1 MSQAQAA
8 VAATGDHGL
17 KKHEIKVSTV
27 VFMIFC
33 LVAAGCYGIEE
44 MIPECGPGLTIIMLC
59 VLPFV
64 WGLPFGLVASELGS
78 VRPQEGGYYKW
89 VQEALGEFWGFQAG
103 WWRTIS
109 IYIDN
114 TSYVILAGGYA
125 ATVWDMGI
133 GGEFALKFCMIA
145 IFTLINIR
153 GVKDV
158 GWVSTVLSILV
169 MVAFGVVALCGFIN
183 WGGDAET
190 ASTISF
196 QLTPEPAEGISDWF
210 FYIAGGISIGMWMY
224 SGYESMSTIAGEVAN
239 PQVIPKGTLVT
250 IPLIMAVYILPT
262 TAGLGSLGQW
272 DNWGTEP
279 GTVGYADVVSHFW
292 GPIWG
297 IIFVIVA
304 ILAQCSIYNTYIASG
319 SRGFFALADDH
330 LTPPVMVKVDKKFGV
345 PYVAVLSVGIFNL
358 IFCMFPFGF
367 IIVLDVALLLSSYV
381 MVYISEMILRR
392 RIPEEDYLFRI
403 PGGNGLIS
411 VICIVPICVAIFAFF
426 VNGSDYY
433 LGGMIGLLTGPIL
446 YFIWRRMYGG
456 LSKKDPEAFVMNPK
470 TKLAVGDTRRIS
482 FLLLIITI
490 MNIIA
495 LAFEPWYEGWGTE
508 DAWEAGDYFDGILEA
523 ANVDVIVGTIKIIL
537 WIVTIVC
544 AIACILIYLLS
555 KKVEPSKEEIRAA
568 FKKSCDAIGARH
580 NKELE
585 QMIAE
590 GEIAEAAEAVE
601 KAAEAAKEND
611 PKA

>member
-1 MSQAQAA
+1 MREQMRTQA
-8 VAATGDHGL
+8 VEVGEHGL
-17 KKHEIKVSTV
+17 KKHDIRVSTV

-114 TSYVILAGGYA
+114 TTYVILAGGYA
-125 ATVWDMGI
+125 ATVWDMSRPM
-133 GGEFALKFCMIA
+133 EFGLKFAMIA
-145 IFTLINIR
+145 IFTIINIR

-158 GWVSTVLSILV
+158 GIASTVLSILV
-169 MVAFGVVALCGFIN
+169 MVAFAVVAVCGFLN

-196 QLTPEPAEGISDWF
+196 RITPEPAEGISDWF

-224 SGYESMSTIAGEVAN
+224 SGYESMSTIAGEVEN
-239 PQVIPKGTLVT
+239 PQVIPKGTIITV
-250 IPLIMAVYILPT
+250 PLIMAVYIFPT
-262 TAGLGSLGQW
+262 VAGLGSIGNW
-272 DNWGTEP
+272 ENWGTEA
-279 GTVGYADVVSHFW
+279 GSVGYSDVVSHFW
-292 GPIWG
+292 GPAFG

-319 SRGFFALADDH
+319 SRGFFSLADDN
-330 LTPPVMVKVDKKFGV
+330 LAPPVMVKCDKKFGV

-367 IIVLDVALLLSSYV
+367 IVILDCALLMASYIL
-381 MVYISEMILRR
+381 VYISAMVLRK
-392 RIPEEDYLFRI
+392 RIPEEEYKFRI
-403 PGGNGLIS
+403 PGGYGFLCL
-411 VICIVPICVAIFAFF
+411 ICIIPICVAIFATY

-433 LGGMIGLLTGPIL
+433 LGGMLGIITGPIL
-446 YFIWRRMYGG
+446 YFIWRKRYGG
-456 LSKKDPEAFVMNPK
+456 LTAKDPERFPVNKKTGLAEGDTKRMAFLFFIMTVMN
-470 TKLAVGDTRRIS
+470 
-482 FLLLIITI
+482 
-490 MNIIA
+490 IA
-495 LAFEPWYEGWGTE
+495 ALFFEPWYEGWGTN
-508 DAWEAGDYFDGILEA
+508 DAWESGDYFDGIVE
-523 ANVDVIVGTIKIIL
+523 NISVDKILGSIQTGL
-537 WIVTIVC
+537 
-544 AIACILIYLLS
+544 YLLTAVCFVLMVVFYFIY
-555 KKVEPSKEEIRAA
+555 KK
-568 FKKSCDAIGARH
+568 C
-580 NKELE
+580 
-585 QMIAE
+585 
-590 GEIAEAAEAVE
+590 E
-601 KAAEAAKEND
+601 KNGKNL
-611 PKA
+611 PG

>member
-1 MSQAQAA
+1 MSEQMPAMQ
-8 VAATGDHGL
+8 TGEHGL

-44 MIPECGPGLTIIMLC
+44 MIPECGPGLTIVMLC

-64 WGLPFGLVASELGS
+64 WGLPFGLIASELGS

-125 ATVWDMGI
+125 ATVWDIGV
-133 GGEFALKFCMIA
+133 GGEFALKFCMIG
-145 IFTLINIR
+145 IFTLVNIR

-158 GWVSTVLSILV
+158 GAVSTALSIFV
-169 MVAFGVVALCGFIN
+169 MVAFGVVALCGFMN

-190 ASTISF
+190 AATVSF
-196 QLTPEPAEGISDWF
+196 QLTPEPAEGIGDWF

-224 SGYESMSTIAGEVAN
+224 SGYESMSTIAGEVSN
-239 PQVIPKGTLVT
+239 PQVIPKGTLIT

-272 DNWGTEP
+272 EDWGTD
-279 GTVGYADVVSHFW
+279 GDCVGYADVVSHFW
-292 GPIWG
+292 GPAWG

-319 SRGFFALADDH
+319 SRGFFALADDN
-330 LTPPVMVKVDKKFGV
+330 LTPPVMVKCDEKHGV
-345 PYVAVLSVGIFNL
+345 PYWAVLSVGIFNL
-358 IFCMFPFGF
+358 LFCMFPFGF
-367 IIVLDVALLLSSYV
+367 IIVLDVSLLLSSYV
-381 MVYISEMILRR
+381 MVYISAMVLRH
-392 RIPEEDYLFRI
+392 RIPKEDYPFRI
-403 PGGNGLIS
+403 PGGNGLLS
-411 VICIVPICVAIFAFF
+411 VICIVPSCIAIFAFF

-433 LGGMIGLLTGPIL
+433 LGGVIGLLTGPIL
-446 YFIWRRMYGG
+446 YVIWRRRYGG
-456 LSKKDPEAFVMNPK
+456 LTKKDPEHFLGNPR
-470 TKLAVGDTRRIS
+470 TGLAVGDLRRIS
-482 FLLLIITI
+482 FLLLVITV

-495 LAFEPWYEGWGTE
+495 LIFEPWYEGWGTE
-508 DAWEAGDYFDGILEA
+508 DAWESGDYFDGILEA
-523 ANVDVIVGTIKIIL
+523 VNVDTIVGTIQVVL
-537 WIVTIVC
+537 WGVTIVC
-544 AIACILIYLLS
+544 AAACIIIYFFS
-555 KKVEPSKEEIRAA
+555 KKVEPSKEDCKKA
-568 FKKSCDAIGARH
+568 FEMSCQAISAKH

-585 QMIAE
+585 EMIE
-590 GEIAEAAEAVE
+590 G
-601 KAAEAAKEND
+601 
-611 PKA
+611 

>member
-1 MSQAQAA
+1 MSEQRTHTM
-8 VAATGDHGL
+8 VDVSEHGL
-17 KKHEIKVSTV
+17 KKHDIKVSTV

-64 WGLPFGLVASELGS
+64 WAMPFGLVASELGS

-114 TSYVILAGGYA
+114 TTYVILAGGYA
-125 ATVWDMGI
+125 ATVWDMSWMA
-133 GGEFALKFCMIA
+133 EFALKFAMIF
-145 IFTLINIR
+145 IFTVINIR

-158 GWVSTVLSILV
+158 GIASTILSLLV
-169 MVAFGVVALCGFIN
+169 MVAFGVVAVCGFIN

-196 QLTPEPAEGISDWF
+196 QITPEPAEGIGDWF

-239 PQVIPKGTLVT
+239 PQVIPKGTMIT

-262 TAGLGSLGQW
+262 IGGLGSFGNW
-272 DNWGTEP
+272 ENWGTE
-279 GTVGYADVVSHFW
+279 GGCVGYSDVVAHFW
-292 GPIWG
+292 GPAFG

-319 SRGFFALADDH
+319 SRGFFSLADDN
-330 LTPPVMVKVDKKFGV
+330 LAPPVMVKCDKKFGV

-367 IIVLDVALLLSSYV
+367 IVVLDCALLMASYIL
-381 MVYISEMILRR
+381 VYISAMILRR
-392 RIPEEDYLFRI
+392 RIPSEEYKFKI
-403 PGGNGLIS
+403 PGGNGLLS
-411 VICIVPICVAIFAFF
+411 VICIVPICVAIFATFI
-426 VNGSDYY
+426 NGSDYY
-433 LGGMIGLLTGPIL
+433 LGGMVGVVTGPIL
-446 YFIWRRMYGG
+446 YVIWRKRYGG
-456 LSKKDPEAFVMNPK
+456 LSKKNPKAFPLNPK
-470 TKLAVGDTRRIS
+470 TGLGVGDTRKIA
-482 FLLLIITI
+482 FLLCIVTV
-490 MNIIA
+490 MNLIA
-495 LAFEPWYEGWGTE
+495 LVFEPWYEGWGTA
-508 DAWEAGDYFDGILEA
+508 DAWGSGDYFDGILESA
-523 ANVDVIVGTIKIIL
+523 DVSYIVGGIKIGLYIL
-537 WIVTIVC
+537 TALCAAGMIVFY
-544 AIACILIYLLS
+544 AISRKCEE
-555 KKVEPSKEEIRAA
+555 KK
-568 FKKSCDAIGARH
+568 
-580 NKELE
+580 
-585 QMIAE
+585 
-590 GEIAEAAEAVE
+590 
-601 KAAEAAKEND
+601 
-611 PKA
+611 

>member
-1 MSQAQAA
+1 MSEQRQAS
-8 VAATGDHGL
+8 VADVGEHGL
-17 KKHEIKVSTV
+17 KKHDIKVSTV

-44 MIPECGPGLTIIMLC
+44 MIPECGPGLTIVMLC

-125 ATVWDMGI
+125 ATVWDMSWGA
-133 GGEFALKFCMIA
+133 EFALKFGMIL
-145 IFTLINIR
+145 IFTLVNIR

-158 GWVSTVLSILV
+158 GVASTILSILV
-169 MVAFGVVALCGFIN
+169 MVAFGVVAICGFIN

-196 QLTPEPAEGISDWF
+196 QMTAEPAEGIGDWF

-239 PQVIPKGTLVT
+239 PQVIPKGTLIT

-262 TAGLGSLGQW
+262 TAGLGSLGNW
-272 DNWGTEP
+272 ESWGTD
-279 GTVGYADVVSHFW
+279 GDSVGYADVVAHFW
-292 GPIWG
+292 GPAFG
-297 IIFVIVA
+297 VIFVIVA

-319 SRGFFALADDH
+319 SRGFFSLADDN
-330 LTPPVMVKVDKKFGV
+330 LAPPILVKCDKKHGV
-345 PYVAVLSVGIFNL
+345 PYIAVLSVGIFNL

-367 IIVLDVALLLSSYV
+367 IIVLDVAMLMASYIL
-381 MVYISEMILRR
+381 VYISAMVLRR
-392 RIPEEDYLFRI
+392 RIPKEEYVFKV
-403 PGGNGLIS
+403 PGGNGFLTLIC
-411 VICIVPICVAIFAFF
+411 VVPICVAIFANFI
-426 VNGSDYY
+426 NGSDYY
-433 LGGMIGLLTGPIL
+433 LGGMVGIITGPIL
-446 YFIWRRMYGG
+446 YFIWRRRYGG
-456 LSKKDPEAFVMNPK
+456 LTKKDPAAFPVNKK
-470 TKLAVGDTRRIS
+470 TGLAVGDTRKIS
-482 FLLLIITI
+482 FLLLIMTI
-490 MNIIA
+490 MNAVA

-508 DAWEAGDYFDGILEA
+508 DAWESGDYFDGILENM
-523 ANVDVIVGTIKIIL
+523 NVGTIVGTIQLGLYIL
-537 WIVTIVC
+537 TAVC
-544 AIACILIYLLS
+544 AIGCIVFYLVS
-555 KKVEPSKEEIRAA
+555 KKVEP
-568 FKKSCDAIGARH
+568 KK
-580 NKELE
+580 
-585 QMIAE
+585 
-590 GEIAEAAEAVE
+590 
-601 KAAEAAKEND
+601 
-611 PKA
+611 

>member
-1 MSQAQAA
+1 MREQMRTQA
-8 VAATGDHGL
+8 VEVGEHGL
-17 KKHEIKVSTV
+17 KKHDIRVSTV

-114 TSYVILAGGYA
+114 TTYVILAGGYA
-125 ATVWDMGI
+125 ATVWDMSRPM
-133 GGEFALKFCMIA
+133 EFGLKFAMIA
-145 IFTLINIR
+145 IFTIINIR

-158 GWVSTVLSILV
+158 GIASTVLSILV
-169 MVAFGVVALCGFIN
+169 MVAFAVVAVCGFLN

-196 QLTPEPAEGISDWF
+196 RITPEPAEGISDWF

-224 SGYESMSTIAGEVAN
+224 SGYESMSTIAGEVEN
-239 PQVIPKGTLVT
+239 PQVIPKGTIITV
-250 IPLIMAVYILPT
+250 PLIMAVYIFPT
-262 TAGLGSLGQW
+262 VAGLGSIGNW
-272 DNWGTEP
+272 ENWGTEA
-279 GTVGYADVVSHFW
+279 GCVGYSDVVSHFW
-292 GPIWG
+292 GPAFG

-319 SRGFFALADDH
+319 SRGFFSLADDN
-330 LTPPVMVKVDKKFGV
+330 LAPPVMVKCDKKFGV

-367 IIVLDVALLLSSYV
+367 IVILDCALLMASYIL
-381 MVYISEMILRR
+381 VYISAMILRK
-392 RIPEEDYLFRI
+392 RIPEEEYKFRI
-403 PGGNGLIS
+403 PGGYGFLCL
-411 VICIVPICVAIFAFF
+411 ICIIPICVAIFATY

-433 LGGMIGLLTGPIL
+433 LGGMLGIITGPIL
-446 YFIWRRMYGG
+446 YFIWRKRYGG
-456 LSKKDPEAFVMNPK
+456 LTAKDPGRFPVNKKTGLAEGDTKRMAFLFFIMTVMN
-470 TKLAVGDTRRIS
+470 
-482 FLLLIITI
+482 
-490 MNIIA
+490 IA
-495 LAFEPWYEGWGTE
+495 ALFFEPWYEGWGTD
-508 DAWEAGDYFDGILEA
+508 DAWESGDYFDGIVE
-523 ANVDVIVGTIKIIL
+523 NISVDKILGSIQTGL
-537 WIVTIVC
+537 
-544 AIACILIYLLS
+544 YLLTAVCFILMVVFYFIY
-555 KKVEPSKEEIRAA
+555 KK
-568 FKKSCDAIGARH
+568 C
-580 NKELE
+580 
-585 QMIAE
+585 
-590 GEIAEAAEAVE
+590 E
-601 KAAEAAKEND
+601 KNGKNL
-611 PKA
+611 PG

>member
-1 MSQAQAA
+1 MSQQTA
-8 VAATGDHGL
+8 VAATGEHGL

-64 WGLPFGLVASELGS
+64 WALPFGLVASELGS

-125 ATVWDMGI
+125 ATAFDMNVGV
-133 GGEFALKFCMIA
+133 EFALKFVMIG
-145 IFTLINIR
+145 IFTLVNIR

-158 GWVSTVLSILV
+158 GAVSTVLSILV
-169 MVAFGVVALCGFIN
+169 MVAFGLVAVCGFIN
-183 WGGDAET
+183 WGGDPGT

-196 QLTPEPAEGISDWF
+196 QITPEPAEGITDWF

-224 SGYESMSTIAGEVAN
+224 SGYESMSTIAGEVSN
-239 PQVIPKGTLVT
+239 PQVIPKGTLIT

-262 TAGLGSLGQW
+262 TAGLGSLGNW
-272 DNWGTEP
+272 FNWGTE
-279 GTVGYADVVSHFW
+279 GGSVGYADVVSYFW

-297 IIFVIVA
+297 LIFVIVA

-319 SRGFFALADDH
+319 SRGFFSLADDN
-330 LTPPVMVKVDKKFGV
+330 LTPKVMVKCDKKYGV
-345 PYVAVLSVGIFNL
+345 PYISVLSVGIFNL

-367 IIVLDVALLLSSYV
+367 IIVLDVALLLASYI
-381 MVYISEMILRR
+381 MVYISAMILRKR
-392 RIPEEDYLFRI
+392 LPASEYIFKI
-403 PGGNGLIS
+403 PGGRGLLG
-411 VICIVPICVAIFAFF
+411 VICVVPMCVAVFAFF

-433 LGGMIGLLTGPIL
+433 LGGVIGLLTGPIL

-456 LSKKDPEAFVMNPK
+456 LSKKDPVAFVNNPK
-470 TKLAVGDTRRIS
+470 TGLAVGDTRRLS
-482 FLLLIITI
+482 FLLLIITV
-490 MNIIA
+490 MNVLA
-495 LAFEPWYEGWGTE
+495 LLFEPWYEGWGTE
-508 DAWEAGDYFDGILEA
+508 DAWESGDYFDGILEA
-523 ANVDVIVGTIKIIL
+523 VNVDTIVGTIKIIL
-537 WIVTIVC
+537 WIVTIIC
-544 AIACILIYLLS
+544 AIACLVIYIAS
-555 KKVEPSKEEIRAA
+555 KKLEPSKAEIKEA
-568 FKKSCDAIGARH
+568 FKKSCKAIDERH
-580 NKELE
+580 KKDIQPMADVATETVAGNAIE
-585 QMIAE
+585 
-590 GEIAEAAEAVE
+590 
-601 KAAEAAKEND
+601 
-611 PKA
+611 

>member
-1 MSQAQAA
+1 MREQMRTQA
-8 VAATGDHGL
+8 VEVGEHGL
-17 KKHEIKVSTV
+17 KKHDIRVSTV

-114 TSYVILAGGYA
+114 TTYVILAGGYA
-125 ATVWDMGI
+125 ATVWDMSRPM
-133 GGEFALKFCMIA
+133 EFGLKFAMIA
-145 IFTLINIR
+145 IFTIINIR

-158 GWVSTVLSILV
+158 GIASTVLSILV
-169 MVAFGVVALCGFIN
+169 MVAFAVVAVCGFLN

-196 QLTPEPAEGISDWF
+196 RITPEPAEGISDWF

-224 SGYESMSTIAGEVAN
+224 SGYESMSTIAGEVEN
-239 PQVIPKGTLVT
+239 PQVIPKGTIITV
-250 IPLIMAVYILPT
+250 PLIMAVYIFPT
-262 TAGLGSLGQW
+262 VAGLGSIGNW
-272 DNWGTEP
+272 ENWGTEA
-279 GTVGYADVVSHFW
+279 GSVGYSDVVSHFW
-292 GPIWG
+292 GPAFG

-319 SRGFFALADDH
+319 SRGFFSLADDN
-330 LTPPVMVKVDKKFGV
+330 LAPPVMVKCDKKFGV

-367 IIVLDVALLLSSYV
+367 IVILDCALLMASYIL
-381 MVYISEMILRR
+381 VYISAMVLRK
-392 RIPEEDYLFRI
+392 RIPEEEYKFRI
-403 PGGNGLIS
+403 PGGYGFLCL
-411 VICIVPICVAIFAFF
+411 ICIIPICVAIFATY

-433 LGGMIGLLTGPIL
+433 LGGMLGIITGPIL
-446 YFIWRRMYGG
+446 YFIWRKRYGG
-456 LSKKDPEAFVMNPK
+456 LTAKDPGRFPVNKKTGLAEGDTKRMAFLFFIMTVMN
-470 TKLAVGDTRRIS
+470 
-482 FLLLIITI
+482 
-490 MNIIA
+490 IA
-495 LAFEPWYEGWGTE
+495 ALFFEPWYEGWGTD
-508 DAWEAGDYFDGILEA
+508 DAWESGDYFDGIVE
-523 ANVDVIVGTIKIIL
+523 NISVDKILGSIQTGL
-537 WIVTIVC
+537 
-544 AIACILIYLLS
+544 YLLTAVCFILMVVFYFIY
-555 KKVEPSKEEIRAA
+555 KK
-568 FKKSCDAIGARH
+568 C
-580 NKELE
+580 
-585 QMIAE
+585 
-590 GEIAEAAEAVE
+590 E
-601 KAAEAAKEND
+601 KNGKNL
-611 PKA
+611 PG

>member
-125 ATVWDMGI
+125 ATVWDMNI

-169 MVAFGVVALCGFIN
+169 MVAFGVVALCGFLN

-190 ASTISF
+190 ASTVSF

-292 GPIWG
+292 GPVWG
-297 IIFVIVA
+297 VIFVIVA

-319 SRGFFALADDH
+319 SRGFFALADDY

-537 WIVTIVC
+537 WVVTIVC

-568 FKKSCDAIGARH
+568 FKKSCDAISARH

-585 QMIAE
+585 DMIRE
-590 GEIAEAAEAVE
+590 EEVAEAAEAIE
-601 KAAEAAKEND
+601 RAAAAAEEEKPE
-611 PKA
+611 K

>member
-1 MSQAQAA
+1 MSQTEGA
-8 VAATGDHGL
+8 VTQTNEHGL
-17 KKHEIKVSTV
+17 KKHEIRVSTV

-125 ATVWDMGI
+125 ATVWDLGL

-169 MVAFGVVALCGFIN
+169 MVAFGIVALCGFIN
-183 WGGDAET
+183 WGGDPTT
-190 ASTISF
+190 ADTISF
-196 QLTPEPAEGISDWF
+196 QITPEPAEGISDWF

-319 SRGFFALADDH
+319 SRGFFALADDY
-330 LTPPVMVKVDKKFGV
+330 LTPKVMVKVDKKYGV

-367 IIVLDVALLLSSYV
+367 IIVLDVALLLGSYI
-381 MVYISEMILRR
+381 MVYLSAMILRH
-392 RIPEEDYLFRI
+392 RIPEKDYVFRI
-403 PGGNGLIS
+403 PGGNGFLK
-411 VICIVPICVAIFAFF
+411 VLCIVPICVALFAFF

-433 LGGMIGLLTGPIL
+433 VGGMVGILTGPIL

-456 LSKKDPEAFVMNPK
+456 LTKKDPVAFVGNPK
-470 TKLAVGDTRRIS
+470 TGLAVGDTRRIS
-482 FLLLIITI
+482 FLLLIVTI

-495 LAFEPWYEGWGTE
+495 LLFEPWYEGWGTE
-508 DAWEAGDYFDGILEA
+508 DAWESGDYFDGILEA
-523 ANVDVIVGTIKIIL
+523 ANVDTIVGTIKIIL
-537 WIVTIVC
+537 WVMTIVC

-555 KKVEPSKEEIRAA
+555 KKVEPSVEECKAA
-568 FKKSCDAIGARH
+568 FKKSCDSISERH

-585 QMIAE
+585 E
-590 GEIAEAAEAVE
+590 EIAMLHADDEVDDADDTAGAGED
-601 KAAEAAKEND
+601 N
-611 PKA
+611 